1 MACLARYGSVM
12 TYLVAANG
20 SVSEAVDVGLQ
31 HAGQTLLDDVR
42 TNVQVLEQQQI
53 EGAYWISQRAKAFNQ
68 QPSKDKCRKAW

>member
-1 MACLARYGSVM
+1 MASLARCGSVM

-53 EGAYWISQRAKAFNQ
+53 
-68 QPSKDKCRKAW
+68 